1 MQRNVFQ
8 INIECRGMSFTDNF
22 TKYDDCAPVGVLL
35 PKISIEDKW
44 YDYVGL
50 PKDSP
55 NELFLKELCA
65 KYFKAKGLHL
75 KENRNEYI
83 ERFKKEYEVLNKL
96 GFIDYA
102 LLNWDILNWCHENK
116 IPTGAGR
123 GSAAGSLIL
132 YLLGVTKVDPIRY
145 GLFFE
150 RFVSESRARK
160 IEKNGILYLDGSLLA
175 DVDNDIAF
183 DRRQEVIEY
192 IGRRHPERT
201 CRILNLVT
209 LSGKLCIKEVG
220 KIVGEISEQDM
231 NEVSDLIPSHF
242 GKVAKLVDATE
253 ENEHFK
259 KWANDHPKVFK
270 IAQKLEGLIKNTG
283 VHASGIAIS
292 KQKLTD
298 ICPIQVTKEKD
309 LITCYEM
316 NATAGL
322 SVKFDILG
330 LKTLTVLKNACDS
343 AGIQLDDIDVEDP
356 ELYDHFQNLE
366 CSQGLFQIEADTNLQ
381 VCKTVKPRNLEEVSA
396 VVAIARPGA
405 LQFKDDFAAFVETGE
420 FQTQHELFNDVLSY
434 TAGIPLYQEQLMQ
447 MAVKIGFSLDEAEQL
462 RRIVGKKKVDQM
474 PAWKQKI
481 ADKIAENN
489 IDPKAGEVLWKVA
502 EDSAN
507 YSFNKSHSIAYAILA
522 MKTVYMKFNH
532 PLDFHVALLENSKHE
547 QDPHE
552 IIDSIQKELYLMG
565 IQLLP
570 PDLAKSQMGFSKEG
584 GNIRYG
590 LNSIK
595 GISEKTL
602 QAVIKFRDE
611 DCPDMMN
618 VCLAAKQA
626 GINIAVLSS
635 LIQAGALNSMGDNR
649 PRMAL
654 NAQVFNI
661 LTDREK
667 RIFLNFGPKYNHD
680 VVDIWKHEIK
690 DGPNIDEDGKIL
702 IKDSRKQTILKK
714 LEPCLEIYK
723 HNSNREHKKIANWY
737 FERKL
742 LGYNY
747 SSRLKDVVNLKGQ
760 CTGIEELRGE
770 LPHQKFLCVG
780 VVKNIQQRRSRNTN
794 KKYAM
799 LNLSDEKHEI
809 TCFVWED
816 TLNKMEREGRALPS
830 KDDLIAING
839 RTMDGGAMA
848 ADSVYTIDTK
858 IFMKVRD
865 LKDS

>member
-1 MQRNVFQ
+1 
-8 INIECRGMSFTDNF
+8 MSFTDNF

-44 YDYVGL
+44 YDYVGI

-55 NELFLKELCA
+55 SELFLKKLCA

-75 KENRNEYI
+75 KENSQEYVD
-83 ERFKKEYEVLNKL
+83 RFKKEYEVLNKL

-102 LLNWDILNWCHENK
+102 LLNWDILNWCHENS

-183 DRRQEVIEY
+183 DRRQEVIDY
-192 IGRRHPERT
+192 ISRRHPERT
-201 CRILNLVT
+201 SRILNLVT

-220 KIVGEISEQDM
+220 KIAGGFKEQEM

-242 GKVAKLVDATE
+242 GKVASLVDATE

-259 KWANDHPKVFK
+259 TWTDKNRKVFK

-292 KQKLTD
+292 NQKLTD
-298 ICPIQVTKEKD
+298 ICPVQVTKEKD

-316 NATAGL
+316 NATADL

-330 LKTLTVLKNACDS
+330 LKTLTVLKNACDK

-356 ELYDHFQNLE
+356 ELYEHFQNLE

-381 VCKTVKPRNLEEVSA
+381 VCKMVKPRNLEEVSA

-405 LQFKDDFAAFVETGE
+405 LQFKEDFAAFVETGE

-481 ADKIAENN
+481 ADKIKQNN
-489 IDPKAGEVLWKVA
+489 IDSKAGEILWKVA

-532 PLDFHVALLENSKHE
+532 PLDFHVALLENAKHE
-547 QDPHE
+547 QDPHA
-552 IIDSIQKELYLMG
+552 IVDSIQKELYLMG
-565 IQLLP
+565 IELLP

-584 GNIRYG
+584 RNIRYG

-602 QAVIKFRDE
+602 EAVIKFRKE
-611 DCPDMMN
+611 DCLDMMN

-635 LIQAGALNSMGDNR
+635 LIQAGTLSSISEDR
-649 PRMAL
+649 VRMAF
-654 NAQVFNI
+654 NAQLFNT

-667 RIFLNFGPKYNHD
+667 RIFLSLGEKHSHD
-680 VVDIWKHEIK
+680 VFNIWEKEIK
-690 DGPNIDEDGKIL
+690 KGPNIDDNGKVL
-702 IKDSRKQTILKK
+702 IKESRQQTILKK
-714 LEPCLEIYK
+714 MKPCVDIYR
-723 HNSNREHKKIANWY
+723 HNANSKNRRIANWY

-747 SSRLKDVVNLKGQ
+747 SSRLKDVVDMKQHCSGLEQ
-760 CTGIEELRGE
+760 LRGE
-770 LPHQKFLCVG
+770 IPNQKFMCVG
-780 VVKNIQQRRSRNTN
+780 VVKNIEQRRSRNNN
-794 KKYAM
+794 KRYAIF
-799 LNLSDEKHEI
+799 NLSDEKHEV
-809 TCFVWED
+809 TCFIWED
-816 TLNKMEREGRALPS
+816 TLKRLENSGKNLPA
-830 KDDLIAING
+830 KDDLVSINC
-839 RTMDGGAMA
+839 RTMQGGAVA
-848 ADSVYTIDTK
+848 AETVNIIDTK
-858 IFMKVRD
+858 IFMKVGE
-865 LKDS
+865 LKDA

>member
-1 MQRNVFQ
+1 
-8 INIECRGMSFTDNF
+8 MSFTDNF

-44 YDYVGL
+44 YDYVGI

-55 NELFLKELCA
+55 SELFLKKLCA

-75 KENRNEYI
+75 KENSQEYVD
-83 ERFKKEYEVLNKL
+83 RFKKEYEVLNKL

-102 LLNWDILNWCHENK
+102 LLNWDILNWCHENS

-183 DRRQEVIEY
+183 DRRQEVINY
-192 IGRRHPERT
+192 ISRRHPERT
-201 CRILNLVT
+201 SRILNLVT

-220 KIVGEISEQDM
+220 KIAGGFKEQEM
-231 NEVSDLIPSHF
+231 NETSDLIPSHF
-242 GKVAKLVDATE
+242 GKVASLVDAIE

-259 KWANDHPKVFK
+259 KWADQNSKVFK

-292 KQKLTD
+292 NQKLTD

-316 NATAGL
+316 NATADL

-330 LKTLTVLKNACDS
+330 LKTLTVLKNACDK

-356 ELYDHFQNLE
+356 ELYEHFQNLE

-381 VCKTVKPRNLEEVSA
+381 VCKMVKPRNLEEVSA

-405 LQFKDDFAAFVETGE
+405 LQFKEDFAAFVETGE
-420 FQTQHELFNDVLSY
+420 FQHELFNDVLSY

-481 ADKIAENN
+481 ADKIKQNN
-489 IDPKAGEVLWKVA
+489 IDSKAGEILWKVA

-532 PLDFHVALLENSKHE
+532 PLDFHVALLENAKHE
-547 QDPHE
+547 QDPHA
-552 IIDSIQKELYLMG
+552 IVDSIQKELYLMG
-565 IQLLP
+565 IELLP

-584 GNIRYG
+584 RNIRYG

-602 QAVIKFRDE
+602 EAVIKFRKE
-611 DCPDMMN
+611 DCLDMMN

-635 LIQAGALNSMGDNR
+635 LIQAGTLSSISEDR
-649 PRMAL
+649 VRMAF
-654 NAQVFNI
+654 NAQLFNT

-667 RIFLNFGPKYNHD
+667 RIFLSLGEKHSHD
-680 VVDIWKHEIK
+680 VFNIWEKEIK
-690 DGPNIDEDGKIL
+690 KGPNIDDNGKVL
-702 IKDSRKQTILKK
+702 IKESRQQTILKK
-714 LEPCLEIYK
+714 MKPCVDIYR
-723 HNSNREHKKIANWY
+723 HNANSKNRRIANWY

-747 SSRLKDVVNLKGQ
+747 SSRLKDVVDMKQHCSGLEQ
-760 CTGIEELRGE
+760 LRGE
-770 LPHQKFLCVG
+770 IPNQKFMCVG
-780 VVKNIQQRRSRNTN
+780 VVKNIEQRRSRNNN
-794 KKYAM
+794 KRYAIF
-799 LNLSDEKHEI
+799 NLSDEKHEV
-809 TCFVWED
+809 TCFIWED
-816 TLNKMEREGRALPS
+816 TLKRLENSGKNLPA
-830 KDDLIAING
+830 KDDLVSINC
-839 RTMDGGAMA
+839 RTMQGGAVA
-848 ADSVYTIDTK
+848 AETVNIIDTK
-858 IFMKVRD
+858 IFMKVGE
-865 LKDS
+865 LKDA

>member
-1 MQRNVFQ
+1 
-8 INIECRGMSFTDNF
+8 MSFTDNF

-44 YDYVGL
+44 YDYVGI

-55 NELFLKELCA
+55 SELFLKKLCA

-75 KENRNEYI
+75 KENSQEYVD
-83 ERFKKEYEVLNKL
+83 RFKKEYEVLNKL

-102 LLNWDILNWCHENK
+102 LLNWDILNWCHENS

-183 DRRQEVIEY
+183 DRRQEVIDY
-192 IGRRHPERT
+192 ISRRHPERT
-201 CRILNLVT
+201 SRILNLVT

-220 KIVGEISEQDM
+220 KIAGGFKEQEM

-242 GKVAKLVDATE
+242 GKVASLVDATE

-259 KWANDHPKVFK
+259 TWTDKNRKVFK

-292 KQKLTD
+292 NQKLTD

-316 NATAGL
+316 NATADL

-330 LKTLTVLKNACDS
+330 LKTLTVLKNACDK

-356 ELYDHFQNLE
+356 ELYEHFQNLE

-381 VCKTVKPRNLEEVSA
+381 VCKMVKPRNLEEVSA

-405 LQFKDDFAAFVETGE
+405 LQFKEDFAAFVETGE

-481 ADKIAENN
+481 SDKIKQNN
-489 IDPKAGEVLWKVA
+489 IDSKAGEILWKVA

-532 PLDFHVALLENSKHE
+532 PLDFHVALLENAKHE
-547 QDPHE
+547 QDPHA
-552 IIDSIQKELYLMG
+552 IVDSIQKELYLMG
-565 IQLLP
+565 IELLP

-584 GNIRYG
+584 RNIRYG

-602 QAVIKFRDE
+602 EAVIKFRKE
-611 DCPDMMN
+611 DCLDMMN

-635 LIQAGALNSMGDNR
+635 LIQAGTLSSISEDR
-649 PRMAL
+649 VRMAF
-654 NAQVFNI
+654 NAQLFNT

-667 RIFLNFGPKYNHD
+667 RIFLSLGEKHSHD
-680 VVDIWKHEIK
+680 VFNIWEKEIK
-690 DGPNIDEDGKIL
+690 KGPNIDDNGKVL
-702 IKDSRKQTILKK
+702 IKESRQQTILKK
-714 LEPCLEIYK
+714 MKPCVDIYR
-723 HNSNREHKKIANWY
+723 HNANSKNRRIANWY

-747 SSRLKDVVNLKGQ
+747 SSRLKDVVDMKQHCSGLEQ
-760 CTGIEELRGE
+760 LRGE
-770 LPHQKFLCVG
+770 IPNQKFMCVG
-780 VVKNIQQRRSRNTN
+780 VVKNIEQRRSRNNN
-794 KKYAM
+794 KRYAIF
-799 LNLSDEKHEI
+799 NLSDEKHEV
-809 TCFVWED
+809 TCFIWED
-816 TLNKMEREGRALPS
+816 TLKRLENSGKNLPA
-830 KDDLIAING
+830 KDDLVSINC
-839 RTMDGGAMA
+839 RTMQGGAVA
-848 ADSVYTIDTK
+848 AETVNIIDTK
-858 IFMKVRD
+858 IFMKVGE
-865 LKDS
+865 LKDA

>member
-1 MQRNVFQ
+1 
-8 INIECRGMSFTDNF
+8 MSFTDNF

-44 YDYVGL
+44 YDYVGI

-55 NELFLKELCA
+55 SELFLKKLCA

-75 KENRNEYI
+75 KENSQEYVD
-83 ERFKKEYEVLNKL
+83 RFKKEYEVLNKL

-102 LLNWDILNWCHENK
+102 LLNWDILNWCHENS

-183 DRRQEVIEY
+183 DRRQEVINY
-192 IGRRHPERT
+192 ISRRHPERT
-201 CRILNLVT
+201 SRILNLVT

-220 KIVGEISEQDM
+220 KIAGGFKEQEM
-231 NEVSDLIPSHF
+231 NETSDLIPSHF
-242 GKVAKLVDATE
+242 GKVASLVDAIE

-259 KWANDHPKVFK
+259 KWADQNSKVFK

-292 KQKLTD
+292 NQKLTD

-316 NATAGL
+316 NATADL

-330 LKTLTVLKNACDS
+330 LKTLTVLKNACDK

-356 ELYDHFQNLE
+356 ELYEHFQNLE

-381 VCKTVKPRNLEEVSA
+381 VCKMVKPRNLEEVSA

-405 LQFKDDFAAFVETGE
+405 LQFKEDFAAFVETGE

-481 ADKIAENN
+481 ADKIKQNN
-489 IDPKAGEVLWKVA
+489 IDSKAGEILWKVA

-532 PLDFHVALLENSKHE
+532 PLDFHVALLENAKHE
-547 QDPHE
+547 QDPHA
-552 IIDSIQKELYLMG
+552 IVDSIQKELYLMG
-565 IQLLP
+565 IELLP

-584 GNIRYG
+584 RNIRYG

-602 QAVIKFRDE
+602 EAVIKFRKE
-611 DCPDMMN
+611 DCLDMMN

-635 LIQAGALNSMGDNR
+635 LIQAGTLSSISEDR
-649 PRMAL
+649 VRMAF
-654 NAQVFNI
+654 NAQLFNT

-667 RIFLNFGPKYNHD
+667 RIFLSLGEKHSHD
-680 VVDIWKHEIK
+680 VFNIWEKEIK
-690 DGPNIDEDGKIL
+690 KGPNIDDNGKVL
-702 IKDSRKQTILKK
+702 IKESRQQTILKK
-714 LEPCLEIYK
+714 MKPCVDIYR
-723 HNSNREHKKIANWY
+723 HNANSKNRRIANWY

-747 SSRLKDVVNLKGQ
+747 SSRLKDVVDMKQHCSGLEQ
-760 CTGIEELRGE
+760 LRGE
-770 LPHQKFLCVG
+770 IPNQKFMCVG
-780 VVKNIQQRRSRNTN
+780 VVKNIEQRRSRNNN
-794 KKYAM
+794 KRYAIF
-799 LNLSDEKHEI
+799 NLSDEKHEV
-809 TCFVWED
+809 TCFIWED
-816 TLNKMEREGRALPS
+816 TLKRLENSGKNLPA
-830 KDDLIAING
+830 KDDLVSINC
-839 RTMDGGAMA
+839 RTMQGGAVA
-848 ADSVYTIDTK
+848 AETVNIIDTK
-858 IFMKVRD
+858 IFMKVGE
-865 LKDS
+865 LKDA

>member
-1 MQRNVFQ
+1 
-8 INIECRGMSFTDNF
+8 MSFTDNF

-44 YDYVGL
+44 YDYVGI

-55 NELFLKELCA
+55 SELFLKKLCA

-75 KENRNEYI
+75 KENSQEYVD
-83 ERFKKEYEVLNKL
+83 RFKKEYEVLNKL

-102 LLNWDILNWCHENK
+102 LLNWDILNWCHENS

-183 DRRQEVIEY
+183 DRRQEVINY
-192 IGRRHPERT
+192 ISRRHPERT
-201 CRILNLVT
+201 SRILNLVT

-220 KIVGEISEQDM
+220 KIAGGFKEQEM
-231 NEVSDLIPSHF
+231 NETSDLIPSHF
-242 GKVAKLVDATE
+242 GKVASLVDATE

-259 KWANDHPKVFK
+259 KWANQNSKVFK

-292 KQKLTD
+292 NQKLTD

-316 NATAGL
+316 NATADL

-330 LKTLTVLKNACDS
+330 LKTLTVLKNACDK
-343 AGIQLDDIDVEDP
+343 AGIQLDDIDIEDP
-356 ELYDHFQNLE
+356 ELYEHFQNLE

-381 VCKTVKPRNLEEVSA
+381 VCKMVKPRNLEEVSA

-405 LQFKDDFAAFVETGE
+405 LQFKEDFAAFVETGE

-481 ADKIAENN
+481 ADKIKQNN
-489 IDPKAGEVLWKVA
+489 IDSKAGEILWKVA

-532 PLDFHVALLENSKHE
+532 PLDFHVALLENAKHE
-547 QDPHE
+547 QDPHA
-552 IIDSIQKELYLMG
+552 IVDSIQKELYLMG
-565 IQLLP
+565 IELLP

-584 GNIRYG
+584 RNIRYG

-602 QAVIKFRDE
+602 EAVIKFRKE
-611 DCPDMMN
+611 DCLDMMN

-635 LIQAGALNSMGDNR
+635 LIQAGTLSSISKDR
-649 PRMAL
+649 VRMAF
-654 NAQVFNI
+654 NAQLFNT

-667 RIFLNFGPKYNHD
+667 RIFLSLGEKHSHD
-680 VVDIWKHEIK
+680 VFNIWEKEIK
-690 DGPNIDEDGKIL
+690 KGPNIDDNGKVL
-702 IKDSRKQTILKK
+702 IKESRQQTILKK
-714 LEPCLEIYK
+714 MKPCVDIYR
-723 HNSNREHKKIANWY
+723 HNANSKNRRIANWY

-747 SSRLKDVVNLKGQ
+747 SSRLKDVVDMKQHCSGLEQ
-760 CTGIEELRGE
+760 LRGE
-770 LPHQKFLCVG
+770 IPNQKFMCVG
-780 VVKNIQQRRSRNTN
+780 VVKNIEQRRSRNNN
-794 KKYAM
+794 KRYAIF
-799 LNLSDEKHEI
+799 NLSDEKHEV
-809 TCFVWED
+809 TCFIWED
-816 TLNKMEREGRALPS
+816 TLKRLENSGKNLPV
-830 KDDLIAING
+830 KDDLVSINC
-839 RTMDGGAMA
+839 RTMQGGAVA
-848 ADSVYTIDTK
+848 AETVNIIDTK
-858 IFMKVRD
+858 IFMKVGE
-865 LKDS
+865 LKDA